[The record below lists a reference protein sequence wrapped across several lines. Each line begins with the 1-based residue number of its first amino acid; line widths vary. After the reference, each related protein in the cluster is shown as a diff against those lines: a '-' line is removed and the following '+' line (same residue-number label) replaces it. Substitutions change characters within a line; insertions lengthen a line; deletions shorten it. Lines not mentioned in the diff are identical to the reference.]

1 MNIFVPIIVTL
12 SVVAVLAR
20 ICVLFSDKIKFF
32 AKGYDYGFLHVEI
45 STMWKLAKKCKIKDP
60 QSLFV
65 SIPLMNRC
73 ISMLIAKSRRD
84 GTENTFKVQKL
95 LENLYKFRTRIAL
108 ASDKKHGLESTK
120 YLVPGQRLSIILKGK
135 GVFNSKVV
143 NSARELAVT
152 LPSQRIKGSG
162 VPVVIPEKDWELA
175 DISVYLWR
183 KEDAAYSFTTTVLG
197 SGFFRSESVLFLKQS
212 SDLVRS
218 QKRQSIRCKCEIYA
232 QLFIIKSEVTD
243 YSAVDTQ
250 DGFKC
255 LLEDISEDGALIRT
269 GGKGHKNVR
278 IKLQFQLE
286 GILIMMYGVV
296 RDVEYNAA
304 LNQSRLHFECTHIDP
319 SMRNSI
325 LTYVYNII
333 PQEQK
338 DVHDALELA
347 TEEEDNPSEKPDS
360 AQS

>member
-162 VPVVIPEKDWELA
+162 VPVVIPGKDWELA

-255 LLEDISEDGALIRT
+255 LLEDIS
-269 GGKGHKNVR
+269 
-278 IKLQFQLE
+278 
-286 GILIMMYGVV
+286 
-296 RDVEYNAA
+296 
-304 LNQSRLHFECTHIDP
+304 
-319 SMRNSI
+319 
-325 LTYVYNII
+325 
-333 PQEQK
+333 
-338 DVHDALELA
+338 
-347 TEEEDNPSEKPDS
+347 
-360 AQS
+360 